1 MVTAPVGTTAANHG
15 KIEAEVQL
23 ADQSGNVRKI
33 SVMLLGPG

>member
-15 KIEAEVQL
+15 KIEAEVQI